1 MVRCSTQDPS
11 KRFRAIVVVPDLQ
24 MPNKLAR
31 YVEWQSGGR
40 RTGRVA
46 YVIGKQHLPEPIAGA
61 EWQIDSKFNV
71 SEEILRDPTLKAA
84 IANGVVMALKLR

>member
-1 MVRCSTQDPS
+1 M
-11 KRFRAIVVVPDLQ
+11 VPDLQ

-71 SEEILRDPTLKAA
+71 SEEILRDPTIKAA
-84 IANGVVMALKLR
+84 IANGVEMVLKLR

>member
-1 MVRCSTQDPS
+1 M
-11 KRFRAIVVVPDLQ
+11 VPDLQ

-46 YVIGKQHLPEPIAGA
+46 YVIGTQRLPKPIAGA
-61 EWQIDSKFNV
+61 EWQIDSKFNA
-71 SEEILRDPTLKAA
+71 SEEILRDPTIKAAFKAA
-84 IANGVVMALKLR
+84 IANGVEVVRDDGGSKGR